1 MLYTFLYTIFWRSFC
16 RVFARDTKL
25 LIAMIHITI
34 TETEILAT
42 ENGKLLGKIEFTLSD
57 NKMLILHTYAYE
69 SGRGIGTLLMQNA
82 VEWAKDHN
90 YEIIPVCSFAQKYLS
105 ND

>member
-1 MLYTFLYTIFWRSFC
+1 M
-16 RVFARDTKL
+16 FARDTKL

-42 ENGKLLGKIEFTLSD
+42 ENGKLLGKIEFTLLD
-57 NKMLILHTYAYE
+57 NKMSILHTYAYE

-82 VEWAKDHN
+82 VEWAKEHN

>member
-1 MLYTFLYTIFWRSFC
+1 M
-16 RVFARDTKL
+16 FARDTKL

-34 TETEILAT
+34 IETEILAT
-42 ENGKLLGKIEFTLSD
+42 ENGKLLGKIEFTLVD
-57 NKMLILHTYAYE
+57 NKMSILHTYAYE

-90 YEIIPVCSFAQKYLS
+90 YEIRPVCSFAQKYLS